1 MGLLNGK
8 GGARL
13 SKDTAQD
20 GTASKRTLLRKEKRG
35 GKAQV
40 PLTKKK
46 KILRVVYITV
56 TVIAALIVVAFV
68 ASSIFIDQP
77 VVPDNTRRPI
87 ASGSVDD
94 TGESPGR
101 LSADRKDNV
110 WTFLVVGRDTGGGGN
125 TDTMMLVT
133 YDIPNQKLNVMSLP
147 RDTLVNVSATGAAS
161 KKLNA
166 VYNSAPSYGEE
177 KIDFLAEHVANL
189 VGYPPDFTIVIEW
202 EAVGELVDAIGGVY
216 FDVPLDMNYED
227 YTQDLYIHVNKGYQY
242 VDGDKAM
249 QIIRYRYNSTSTG
262 KLYGGYPEGDIG
274 RIQTQ
279 QDFLKVVIESCLQ
292 FKNVTKI
299 NELAK
304 IFSEQVETTLTINNL
319 AWFGKE
325 AIMNGLSMENVA
337 FYTMP
342 NTTKYLYNSAGTGIS
357 YVLVNV
363 DEMLSLV
370 NESFNPYKE
379 DIQRGE
385 LDILYLDS
393 SNQIAATSGVL
404 QDSGINSRLRVTAS
418 STTKSSTSS
427 GSTSTSTASPSPS
440 PTQTEEE
447 SGQSTAPQT
456 GTGSSSSGGTSSAG
470 SSGSQTTPPSTAP
483 ETSTPA
489 ASTAPETTTP
499 ATTAPETATPTPST
513 PTPAPVEP
521 DSGAGMLPED

>member
-1 MGLLNGK
+1 MGLLK
-8 GGARL
+8 SRGGARL
-13 SKDTAQD
+13 SKETVQG
-20 GTASKRTLLRKEKRG
+20 GTDSKRTSFRKNRRG
-35 GKAQV
+35 GKPRA
-40 PLTKKK
+40 PHTKK
-46 KILRVVYITV
+46 ITLGRGVYIAATV
-56 TVIAALIVVAFV
+56 VAAVIVVGFI
-68 ASSIFIDQP
+68 ASAIFIDQP
-77 VVPDNTRRPI
+77 EVPNNTRRPLP
-87 ASGSVDD
+87 SGSVDD
-94 TGESPGR
+94 NDSPGQ

-110 WTFLVVGRDTGGGGN
+110 WTFLVIGRDTGGGGN
-125 TDTMMLVT
+125 TDTMMVVT
-133 YDIPNQKLNVMSLP
+133 YDISNQKLNVMSLP
-147 RDTLVNVSATGAAS
+147 RDTLVNIASTGPAN

-166 VYNSAPSYGEE
+166 VYNSGPSYGEE
-177 KIDFLAEHVANL
+177 KIDFLSEHVANL

-304 IFSEQVETTLTINNL
+304 IFSEQVETNLTINNL

-325 AIMNGLSMENVA
+325 AIMNGLSMDNVT

-342 NTTKYLYNSAGTGIS
+342 NTPKTLYNSAGTGIS

-385 LDILYLDS
+385 LDILYLNS
-393 SNQIAATSGVL
+393 SNQLAATSGVL

-427 GSTSTSTASPSPS
+427 STSTSTESPSPS
-440 PTQTEEE
+440 PSEENTDL
-447 SGQSTAPQT
+447 SSTAPST
-456 GTGSSSSGGTSSAG
+456 SSSGTSSSG
-470 SSGSQTTPPSTAP
+470 SSGSETATPSATP

-489 ASTAPETTTP
+489 VSTEPETSAPE
-499 ATTAPETATPTPST
+499 TTAPETATPTPST
-513 PTPAPVEP
+513 PTPAPAEP